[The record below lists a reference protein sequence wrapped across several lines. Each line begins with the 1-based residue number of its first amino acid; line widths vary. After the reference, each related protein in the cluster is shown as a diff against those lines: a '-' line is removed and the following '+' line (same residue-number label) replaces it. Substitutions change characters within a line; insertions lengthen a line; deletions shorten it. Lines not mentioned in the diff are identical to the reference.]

1 MSTTTKSFYT
11 FLFGVVNLLTYFWI
25 QSYVGN
31 EYSFMTPV
39 DKAIPFMPE
48 FVWIYHTIIP
58 VIFITMIILV
68 KNRKV
73 FMNTL
78 WACVMATFIIHL
90 FYLIF
95 PSFYPRPEFIPQNLS
110 ERLVELSYMIDNSS
124 NTFPSGHVA
133 FSWLMFFGAS
143 HSELAK
149 KHGVLKRVYLLWAIG
164 VTISTLAIKM
174 HYIVD
179 LFGGFAIAGFCF
191 FFIKYMY
198 SKNIF
203 KKPINN

>member
-11 FLFGVVNLLTYFWI
+11 FLFGAVNLLTYFWI
-25 QSYVGN
+25 QGYVGN

-58 VIFITMIILV
+58 VIVVTMIILV

-78 WACVMATFIIHL
+78 WACIMATFFIHL
-90 FYLIF
+90 LYLIF
-95 PSFYPRPEFIPQNLS
+95 PSFYPRPEFTPQNIS

-133 FSWLMFFGAS
+133 FSWLMFWGAS

-149 KHGVLKRVYLLWAIG
+149 KHNVLKRVYLLWAVG

-179 LFGGFAIAGFCF
+179 LFGGFAIAAFCYF
-191 FFIKYMY
+191 SVKYMF
-198 SKNIF
+198 SRNIF
-203 KKPINN
+203 KKSIN

>member
-95 PSFYPRPEFIPQNLS
+95 PSFYPRPEFIPI
-110 ERLVELSYMIDNSS
+110 R
-124 NTFPSGHVA
+124 
-133 FSWLMFFGAS
+133 
-143 HSELAK
+143 
-149 KHGVLKRVYLLWAIG
+149 VLPVP
-164 VTISTLAIKM
+164 VTL
-174 HYIVD
+174 
-179 LFGGFAIAGFCF
+179 
-191 FFIKYMY
+191 
-198 SKNIF
+198 
-203 KKPINN
+203 